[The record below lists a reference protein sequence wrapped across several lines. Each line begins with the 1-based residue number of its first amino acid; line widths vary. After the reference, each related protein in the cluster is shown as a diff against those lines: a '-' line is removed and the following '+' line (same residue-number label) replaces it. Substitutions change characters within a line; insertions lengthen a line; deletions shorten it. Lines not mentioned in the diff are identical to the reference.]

1 MEYTEVLRKVGM
13 KNYIPGDVKTK
24 EGQEKM
30 LAAVADVISDIKQ
43 YQIHT
48 ETTLWNKE
56 IDNENEFKALM
67 VEVACKVDELLAFA
81 NMERLQS
88 DIAETENDRLMQ
100 AWIAL
105 DFYAYISGVDC
116 KTNIV
121 NVQKQISDAL
131 YARGF
136 MIEQE
141 SDISLHNKVFDNVA
155 TNTVSLLEQ
164 EIKRLEKRKKI
175 CGIITLV
182 CVCIFSVSLL
192 INNFAKDTNKD
203 RPYEEFN
210 KKGAENVYTAVDI
223 DFILPISESYY
234 YNESTG
240 KKDYTRTDYYC
251 LFGSSKS
258 PVHGVVKLDHSEYY
272 DDSLKDIV
280 EYSENPNNTTP
291 PKSVMIYG
299 NTEKIPAYV
308 NQHFFEAVGVGSGY
322 ELGEVCING
331 SLKPTKEMSPL
342 STILMLIGSG
352 SVYLFIGFLI
362 AFLATNSNIK
372 KKKRLLNI
380 L

>member
-56 IDNENEFKALM
+56 INNENEFKTIVA
-67 VEVACKVDELLAFA
+67 EVACKVDELLASA

-88 DIAETENDRLMQ
+88 DIAEMENDRLMQ
-100 AWIAL
+100 AWIVL
-105 DFYAYISGVDC
+105 DFYAYISGSDC
-116 KTNIV
+116 KTNII

-136 MIEQE
+136 MVEQE
-141 SDISLHNKVFDNVA
+141 SDISLHNEAVDTAAKKA
-155 TNTVSLLEQ
+155 LSQIEQ
-164 EIKRLEKRKKI
+164 EIKKLEKRKKI

-203 RPYEEFN
+203 CPHEEFN
-210 KKGAENVYTAVDI
+210 KNGAENVYTAVDV

-240 KKDYTRTDYYC
+240 KKDYTRVDYYC

-258 PVHGVVKLDHSEYY
+258 SVHGVVKLDHSEYY
-272 DDSLKDIV
+272 DDSLRDIV

-299 NTEKIPAYV
+299 DTKKFPAYV

-331 SLKPTKEMSPL
+331 SLKPTKEMSAL
-342 STILMLIGSG
+342 SIILMLIGSG
-352 SVYLFIGFLI
+352 SVHLFIGFLI
-362 AFLATNSNIK
+362 AFLVTNSKVK